1 MINQLR
7 SAAQLMKAGAWA
19 DLRQVTGAYWHSDS
33 ETIGLRRDLSVPFSA
48 PQAAI
53 PLTIRPL
60 TPADVPIL
68 FANDDETLSG
78 EAMRQR
84 AIRMRMTRAGLAT
97 CYVAANDENQPCYV
111 QWLVGASENGKLR
124 DVFEDRFPVL
134 QSDEMLLEGAFTL
147 EAWRGKG
154 IMAAA
159 MAQIAAKA
167 ADHGARWVITFV
179 ADDNIPSL
187 KGCKK
192 AGFEPYLRR
201 ADRWRMFRHAST
213 FGPLLAVAD

>member
-19 DLRQVTGAYWHSDS
+19 DIRQVTGAYWHSDS

-60 TPADVPIL
+60 TPDDISII
-68 FANDDETLSG
+68 FANDNETLSG

-84 AIRMRMTRAGLAT
+84 AIRLRMTRAGLAT

-124 DVFEDRFPVL
+124 DLFEDRFPVL